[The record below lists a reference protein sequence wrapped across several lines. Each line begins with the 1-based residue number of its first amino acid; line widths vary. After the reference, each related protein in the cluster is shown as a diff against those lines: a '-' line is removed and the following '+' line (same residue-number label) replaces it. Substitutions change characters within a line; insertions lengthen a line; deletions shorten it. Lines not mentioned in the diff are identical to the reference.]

1 MLAKIVNDSRGNLT
15 PPPPH
20 GEPEFFASKLA
31 PTGVEALDHYFQ
43 KMTPKSRFPAF
54 PRPHG
59 NLCSDQK

>member
-15 PPPPH
+15 PH

-31 PTGVEALDHYFQ
+31 PTGVETFDHHFQ

-54 PRPHG
+54 PRPH
-59 NLCSDQK
+59 NKLCSDQK